1 MKSMRKVVLV
11 AIFLLGAVCFAQQN
25 PPAQPPPG
33 GDQTQ
38 GPRRGMPSV
47 DDQLK
52 MLSDRLKLTAD
63 QQAKIKPVLED
74 QRTQMQ
80 ALMKD
85 DSLSQD
91 DRRAK
96 MRSVRDSTNSKIRDV
111 LTDDQKKQ
119 FDEMQ
124 QQMRDRMRGQQPG
137 GQNPP
142 PK

>member
-1 MKSMRKVVLV
+1 
-11 AIFLLGAVCFAQQN
+11 
-25 PPAQPPPG
+25 
-33 GDQTQ
+33 
-38 GPRRGMPSV
+38 
-47 DDQLK
+47 
-52 MLSDRLKLTAD
+52 
-63 QQAKIKPVLED
+63 
-74 QRTQMQ
+74 MQ

-85 DSLSQD
+85 DSVSQD